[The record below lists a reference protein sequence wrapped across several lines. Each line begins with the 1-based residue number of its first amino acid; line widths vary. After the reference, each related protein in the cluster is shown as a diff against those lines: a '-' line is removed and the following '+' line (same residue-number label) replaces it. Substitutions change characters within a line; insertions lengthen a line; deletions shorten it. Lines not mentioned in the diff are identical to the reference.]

1 MKEKW
6 KAYLKNMKR
15 EQLVVY
21 GLLLILLVVIAL
33 PVKKSDKKAAKEET
47 VVKDEGQIGK
57 NVGNSQVEVMEQ
69 QLENA
74 LSKVDG
80 VGQVQVVITLESSN
94 QKVVEKDRPSSEST
108 QNQTGEDGRSS
119 NSSSGSTE
127 ESTVYEKDSDGTQVL
142 IRIINIPGYRNHNRQ
157 CCNDYLIFLK
167 QFFLQNSILLL
178 FHFHYFNFMGFYPK

>member
-119 NSSSGSTE
+119 NSFSGSTE
-127 ESTVYEKDSDGTQVL
+127 ESTVYEKDSDGNQVPYVVAETYPEVRGVL
-142 IRIINIPGYRNHNRQ
+142 VICQGGDNPVVIQQISEGVMA
-157 CCNDYLIFLK
+157 
-167 QFFLQNSILLL
+167 L
-178 FHFHYFNFMGFYPK
+178 FRVEAHKIKVMKMK